1 MRAMYPT
8 TERKVCMSDKK
19 KMIPNI
25 AAALQVAFY
34 ASYLVP
40 EYKNLTL
47 EERTKKVEE
56 DYFMVLKIADVIFE
70 QARHEKLP
78 PDQKRIMKK
87 YI

>member
-1 MRAMYPT
+1 
-8 TERKVCMSDKK
+8 MSDKSK
-19 KMIPNI
+19 SIPSI

-40 EYKNLTL
+40 EYKELTR
-47 EERTKKVEE
+47 EERTRKVEE
-56 DYFMVLKIADVIFE
+56 DYFMTLKIADVIFQ

-78 PDQKRIMKK
+78 PDQKRIISK

>member
-1 MRAMYPT
+1 MT
-8 TERKVCMSDKK
+8 DKK
-19 KMIPNI
+19 KTIPII
-25 AAALQVAFY
+25 AAALQSAFY

-40 EYKNLTL
+40 EYKKLTL

>member
-1 MRAMYPT
+1 
-8 TERKVCMSDKK
+8 MSDKSK
-19 KMIPNI
+19 RIPDI

-40 EYKNLTL
+40 DYKDLSR
-47 EERTKKVEE
+47 EERTRKVED
-56 DYFMVLKIADVIFE
+56 DYFMALKIADVIFE

-78 PDQKRIMKK
+78 PEQERIIGK

>member
-1 MRAMYPT
+1 M
-8 TERKVCMSDKK
+8 ERKVRMSDTKK
-19 KMIPNI
+19 NIPSI

-40 EYKNLTL
+40 DYKNLSF

-56 DYFMVLKIADVIFE
+56 DYFMALKIADVIF
-70 QARHEKLP
+70 QKARHEKLP
-78 PDQKRIMKK
+78 PDQERIINK